1 LEDLHERL
9 GGHESISKVVDV
21 FYEKV
26 LADETVNQFFKET
39 DMEKQRRH
47 QSLFIS
53 WALGGPNQYSGKSM
67 ELAHKGMNL
76 NEEHFLAIANHLAA
90 SLKEFNV
97 SDKEIS
103 EVLEKLTTMKN
114 DIHIN
119 RKERYSLSFFICS
132 IL

>member
-1 LEDLHERL
+1 MENLYERL
-9 GGHESISKVVDV
+9 GGQDAITKVVDV

-26 LADETVNQFFKET
+26 LADETVNHFFTGT

-76 NEEHFLAIANHLAA
+76 NDEHFGAIANHLSA
-90 SLKEFNV
+90 SLREFNV
-97 SDKEIS
+97 SDEDINQ
-103 EVLEKLTTMKN
+103 VLEKLTTMKN
-114 DIHIN
+114 DILY
-119 RKERYSLSFFICS
+119 K
-132 IL
+132 

>member
-1 LEDLHERL
+1 LENLHERL

-53 WALGGPNQYSGKSM
+53 WALGGPN
-67 ELAHKGMNL
+67 
-76 NEEHFLAIANHLAA
+76 
-90 SLKEFNV
+90 
-97 SDKEIS
+97 
-103 EVLEKLTTMKN
+103 
-114 DIHIN
+114 
-119 RKERYSLSFFICS
+119 
-132 IL
+132 

>member
-1 LEDLHERL
+1 MDTLYDRL
-9 GGHESISKVVDV
+9 GGQDAITKVVDV

-26 LADETVNQFFKET
+26 LADETVNQFFRET

-76 NEEHFLAIANHLAA
+76 NDEHFGAIAIHLAA
-90 SLKEFNV
+90 SLRKFNV
-97 SDKEIS
+97 SDQDIN
-103 EVLEKLTTMKN
+103 EVLDKLTTMKN
-114 DIHIN
+114 DILY
-119 RKERYSLSFFICS
+119 K
-132 IL
+132 

>member
-1 LEDLHERL
+1 MENLYEKL
-9 GGHESISKVVDV
+9 GGQDAIMKVVDV

-26 LADETVNQFFKET
+26 LADETVNHFFKET

-53 WALGGPNQYSGKSM
+53 WALGGPNQYSGRSM

-76 NEEHFLAIANHLAA
+76 NDEHFGAIANHLAA
-90 SLKEFNV
+90 SLREFNV
-97 SDKEIS
+97 SDQDIN

-114 DIHIN
+114 DILY
-119 RKERYSLSFFICS
+119 K
-132 IL
+132 